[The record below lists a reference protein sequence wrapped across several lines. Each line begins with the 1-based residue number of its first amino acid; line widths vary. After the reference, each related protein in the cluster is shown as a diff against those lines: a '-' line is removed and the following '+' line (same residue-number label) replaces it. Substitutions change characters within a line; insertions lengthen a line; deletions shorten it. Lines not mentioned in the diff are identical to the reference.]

1 MTIQGMNHFTILT
14 EDLEK
19 TLAFYREILGLEPGF
34 RPDFGF
40 PGAWL
45 YAREPRDHTGQ
56 AILHVVAERTMPDPP
71 AGVIDH
77 MAFTAQGMKATLAKL
92 DARGIKYTKSKLP
105 SVVGTWQVFFHDPN
119 GARVELDFAA
129 AEGD

>member
-1 MTIQGMNHFTILT
+1 MTIQGMNHFTILAA
-14 EDLEK
+14 DLEK
-19 TLAFYREILGLEPGF
+19 TLKFYREILGLKPGF

-45 YAREPRDHTGQ
+45 YAQEPMDHTGQ
-56 AILHVVAERTMPDPP
+56 AILHVIAERSMPNPP

-77 MAFTAQGMKATLAKL
+77 MAFTAQGMAAMLAKL
-92 DARGIKYTKSKLP
+92 EAHRIKYTKSKLP